1 MAKFKIKKGDTV
13 KVIAG
18 SNKGKSG
25 IITQVIT
32 STNRAVVEGVNIVKK
47 HMKPVNNNPGGIVE
61 MPAPIHISNLSLLDP
76 KTSLPTRV
84 GIKIENGKKIRYS
97 KKSGEI
103 IK

>member
-1 MAKFKIKKGDTV
+1 MTKFKIKKGDTV

-18 SNKGKSG
+18 SQKGKSG
-25 IITQVIT
+25 PVTQIIT

-47 HMKPVNNNPGGIVE
+47 HMKPANNNPGQIVE
-61 MPAPIHISNLSLLDP
+61 MPAPIHISNLALLDP
-76 KTSLPTRV
+76 KSKTPTRV
-84 GIKIENGKKIRYS
+84 GYKTENGQKVRYS